1 MDKEKRKDF
10 LDNFVKNYPCAVS
23 VTYSDKECQIIETD
37 GSITRF
43 AFYDEGEQMLKEHN
57 WDPILKDAAI
67 AAMSALIENKNSR
80 NYYTNSELID
90 EAVDYAQKLVDKL
103 KEVGCYKAYL

>member
-1 MDKEKRKDF
+1 MDKEKRKEF
-10 LDNFVKNYPCAVS
+10 LDNFVKNYPCEIS

-67 AAMSALIENKNSR
+67 AAMSVLIDKKEKD
-80 NYYTNSELID
+80 YYTKSELICD
-90 EAVDYAQKLVDKL
+90 AVDYAKNLVDEL
-103 KEVGCYKAYL
+103 KNIGCYKAYL